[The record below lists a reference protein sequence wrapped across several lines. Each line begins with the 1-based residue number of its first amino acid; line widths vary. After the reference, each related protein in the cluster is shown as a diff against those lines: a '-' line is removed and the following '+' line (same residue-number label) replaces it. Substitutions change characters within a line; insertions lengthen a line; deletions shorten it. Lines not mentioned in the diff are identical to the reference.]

1 MPSKHPSEYNQQEV
15 NIFLNSIGLG
25 KHIES
30 FESNGVD
37 GAMIVTLTKEDLT
50 NDLEMSNLQARKFQ
64 MSLDFATQLAEGGGG
79 SGSGD
84 DGGADYNNETI
95 NSLEDKIRSLE
106 AENSILK
113 EDVNGLNDIIEDLQ
127 SSQELIPP
135 PATAPAHVP
144 PPAPA
149 PKKQD
154 PKPKKGMLK
163 KTGFLLEKKTR
174 GTK

>member
-113 EDVNGLNDIIEDLQ
+113 EDVNDLNAVIEDLKGP
-127 SSQELIPP
+127 SIPEPIPP
-135 PATAPAHVP
+135 PATAPEYVP
-144 PPAPA
+144 PPAPASA

-154 PKPKKGMLK
+154 PKPKKGMY
-163 KTGFLLEKKTR
+163 KTGS
-174 GTK
+174 